1 MISILPISKPKK
13 TWRRMIAMVELA
25 AFPTEIEQMDNPS
38 LQGRPICLVN
48 SEQGSIV
55 IAASSEAQA
64 SGIQIGMTWL
74 MAKEHCPE
82 SVRVVARP
90 ARYGE
95 ISRQIMAALRAF
107 TPEVEVFASNE
118 AFLDLTS
125 CQSYYR
131 HEPDVIGR
139 LIKETV
145 NAASSGLPCSI
156 GISGDKTSARWAAK
170 QQQGG
175 LTVLHPNDAEDCLRS
190 IPLAELCGMG
200 RSMVAFFAQ
209 YDVHCC
215 GDMKKIPVSVPAQ
228 RYGNLGRQLW
238 LMAQARDPSPVNV
251 RCMASTSLSK
261 GKILLPQTC
270 DLSILQSHFM
280 LTAEK
285 LALQLRRQGQS
296 VADFNIG
303 IRCPEGWRQ
312 AWLRPPEPTNNSLEI
327 FRLSKQFL
335 RQYWFGDTVQQ
346 IRIQAAPPVLEELQ
360 PDFFA

>member
-1 MISILPISKPKK
+1 MNSILPISKPKR
-13 TWRRMIAMVELA
+13 TWRRMIALVELD
-25 AFPTEIEQMDNPS
+25 AFPTEIEQMDNPN

-48 SEQGSIV
+48 GEQGAIV
-55 IAASSEAQA
+55 IAASSEAQRR
-64 SGIQIGMTWL
+64 GVQIGMTWL
-74 MAKEHCPE
+74 MAKECCSE
-82 SVRVVARP
+82 CVRIVARP
-90 ARYGE
+90 ARYSE

-107 TPEVEVFASNE
+107 TPEVEVVAANE

-175 LTVLHPNDAEDCLRS
+175 LTVLHPNDAEDRLCS
-190 IPLAELCGMG
+190 IPLAELCGIG
-200 RSMVAFFAQ
+200 RGMVAFFAQ